1 LKHYCHLQCS
11 TASATATNSVCNTA
25 FHSRSR
31 TTLEQIEALQMHDN
45 NAIYN
50 KALKILTKYFGV
62 DEEDTTIAPAT
73 DGQTFAFG
81 QGLPPGG

>member
-11 TASATATNSVCNTA
+11 TASVIAINSVCYTVP
-25 FHSRSR
+25 HLH
-31 TTLEQIEALQMHDN
+31 TTLQQIEALQMHDN

>member
-1 LKHYCHLQCS
+1 MLQ
-11 TASATATNSVCNTA
+11 
-25 FHSRSR
+25 
-31 TTLEQIEALQMHDN
+31 QIEALQMHDN

-81 QGLPPGG
+81 TGTATWRLVLRPLVPLQL

>member
-1 LKHYCHLQCS
+1 
-11 TASATATNSVCNTA
+11 
-25 FHSRSR
+25 
-31 TTLEQIEALQMHDN
+31 MHDN

>member
-1 LKHYCHLQCS
+1 
-11 TASATATNSVCNTA
+11 
-25 FHSRSR
+25 
-31 TTLEQIEALQMHDN
+31 MHDN

-62 DEEDTTIAPAT
+62 DEEDSTIAPAT

-81 QGLPPGG
+81 QGIPPGGQCCYYNYYHYEWYQMCR